1 MTGNNAGAGPPPPDP
16 ARTRFFAI
24 QGLRWSGLALV
35 MLGLLA
41 VNRRIDLPDIA
52 GYALF
57 AIGLA
62 AALVMPS
69 LLARRWKT
77 PKQ

>member
-1 MTGNNAGAGPPPPDP
+1 MSGNDEGAGPPPPDP

-24 QGLRWSGLALV
+24 QLMRWSGLALV
-35 MLGLLA
+35 MIGLLA
-41 VNRRIDLPDIA
+41 VNRRIDLPEIT
-52 GYALF
+52 GYALL

-62 AALVMPS
+62 AALVMPV

-77 PKQ
+77 HNP